1 MARNVEFTNTVEK
14 SNGKNSYWISI
25 CHITYDH
32 DVLISFSKG
41 NEYVREY
48 YRIHYGWKNA
58 KRNMQNLSFGAS
70 KTMAEV
76 IKLMEKKIKELAE
89 KIK

>member
-1 MARNVEFTNTVEK
+1 MARNIEWIGSIEK
-14 SNGKNSYWISI
+14 INGNNRYWISI

-32 DVLISFSKG
+32 DVLISFKKT

-48 YRIHYGWKNA
+48 FRVHYSWKNA
-58 KRNMQNLSFGAS
+58 KREMNNLTFGAS
-70 KTMAEV
+70 KTLEETQR
-76 IKLMEKKIKELAE
+76 LMEKKIKELDE